1 MSGWIDPQRNLLT
14 TLLVGG
20 IGTLLVVA
28 LAQTV
33 LMGRVN
39 VDRIAPVGDTEVDE
53 SRVEVPDTGLAEFE
67 DYMAITRQPVFFS
80 DRRLPVVE
88 LVEADE
94 IEDIEPIEEPDDEP
108 VEDLRA
114 VVAGIIITPEMRM
127 AMVRDEAAGKTM
139 LMREGM
145 SLEGEQAAWRIESI
159 AARSASFVSVD
170 GRSSNLELKVN
181 TSGLTAGSPG
191 QIRTPGSR
199 RDRQP
204 EREARDEVVETEEE
218 TEAAAETTEDD
229 ARARAEEVRRRVAER
244 RAELRAEA
252 ERRAQAQQR
261 QRRQDN

>member
-1 MSGWIDPQRNLLT
+1 MSGWIDTQRNLLT

-20 IGTLLVVA
+20 IGVLAVTGLVQA
-28 LAQTV
+28 I
-33 LMGRVN
+33 LMGRVD
-39 VDRIAPVGDTEVDE
+39 VDRIDPVGQTTVDE
-53 SRVEVPDTGLAEFE
+53 SRVAVPDTGLAEFE
-67 DYMAITRQPVFFS
+67 DYLAITERPVFFS
-80 DRRLPVVE
+80 DRRLPVIEMVE
-88 LVEADE
+88 VDEIDE
-94 IEDIEPIEEPDDEP
+94 IELIDEPEDEP

-114 VVAGIIITPEMRM
+114 VVAGIIITPDMRM
-127 AMVRDEAAGKTM
+127 AMVRDEAAGKTV
-139 LMREGM
+139 LLREGM
-145 SLEGEQAAWRIESI
+145 SLEGEQAAWRIDSI

-170 GRSSNLELKVN
+170 GRTSDLELKVN

-191 QIRTPGSR
+191 QVRTPAAR

-204 EREARDEVVETEEE
+204 DREEPPDQPDAEEE
-218 TEAAAETTEDD
+218 AVAATEDD